1 MKKTV
6 KHRGI
11 ETLKAKYGFRFALP
25 WCIGVVIFFFVPLV
39 QSVAYVFSEVSLS
52 TGLISIKFN
61 GLANIKEVL
70 FSDANYTNN
79 LGGAIG
85 TFAYSFPLIMVL
97 SLILGIL
104 LNQKFHGRIFY
115 RALYFLPV
123 IVATGVVMELI
134 FMTKTSDLSSVGT
147 DASVRDN
154 MISASTIIDWLG
166 LPVTVSAYLD
176 GVISRIMNLV
186 WNCGIQIILWIAGM
200 QAIPDQLYEVAKVE
214 GATKWEEFWFI
225 TFPMLSRITVL
236 VAIFTMV
243 DLITAKTDRVI
254 KQAYEYTQQQ
264 SYGTASAMLWIY
276 FLIVGILVGALI
288 FCFTRFCAKRWE

>member
-1 MKKTV
+1 MKKAV

-25 WCIGVVIFFFVPLV
+25 WCIGVVIFFFVPLI
-39 QSVAYVFSEVSLS
+39 QSVIYVFSDVSLAA
-52 TGLISIKFN
+52 GSIKINFE

-70 FSDANYTNN
+70 VTDANYTNN

-85 TFAYSFPLIMVL
+85 KFAYSFPVIMIL

-123 IVATGVVMELI
+123 IVASGVVMELI
-134 FMTKTSDLSSVGT
+134 FMTRSSDIASIGT

-154 MISASTIIDWLG
+154 MISAATVIDWLG
-166 LPVTVSAYLD
+166 LPVTVSSYLD
-176 GVISRIMNLV
+176 NVISQIMNLV
-186 WNCGIQIILWIAGM
+186 WSCGVQIILWIAGM
-200 QAIPDQLYEVAKVE
+200 QAIPDLLYEVAKVE

-225 TFPMLSRITVL
+225 TFPMLSRVTVL
-236 VAIFTMV
+236 VAVYTMV
-243 DLITAKTDRVI
+243 DLVTAKTDLVME
-254 KQAYEYTQQQ
+254 QAYQYTQQQ

-276 FLIVGILVGALI
+276 FIIIGLLTGALLL
-288 FCFTRFCAKRWE
+288 CFTRFCAKRWE